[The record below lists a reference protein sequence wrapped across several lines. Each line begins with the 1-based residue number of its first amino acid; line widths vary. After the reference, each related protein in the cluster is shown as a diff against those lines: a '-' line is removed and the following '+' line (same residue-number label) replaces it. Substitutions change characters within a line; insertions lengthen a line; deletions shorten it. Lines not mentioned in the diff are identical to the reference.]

1 MFGFVQGFSI
11 FDVIEEVDKKELGK
25 DELLLEFDS
34 IMYKVLL
41 EEIEKDEELKKMGSY
56 YIIKVCLFFLY
67 KVERETN
74 NLKWIANV
82 GETMGSNYHP
92 LVFDLYY
99 YFFIKDL
106 ITFVDLLVIYAD
118 DTTFIAKKWT

>member
-25 DELLLEFDS
+25 DELLVEFDS

-82 GETMGSNYHP
+82 GETMGFKLSP
-92 LVFDLYY
+92 LGF
-99 YFFIKDL
+99 
-106 ITFVDLLVIYAD
+106 
-118 DTTFIAKKWT
+118 